1 MISHVEDTEAN
12 ELINELLLLS
22 VKERNTSNT
31 TAKMP
36 SFKGNVSFCFML
48 NSYLFILNGEK
59 DAGIN
64 VIVFSIVTDYMNLC
78 ANMYVHEFLD
88 WQKLSLVNRT
98 DSVL

>member
-1 MISHVEDTEAN
+1 MQ
-12 ELINELLLLS
+12 
-22 VKERNTSNT
+22 
-31 TAKMP
+31 
-36 SFKGNVSFCFML
+36 